1 MKLYAIVTSERASKG
16 QGGNEFL
23 DIEVSDE
30 NKRDFLKIRITP
42 SSKSP
47 DGDEQ
52 FLIAIHGSI
61 IKRVYACHKYRPLYV
76 WSAHAKNMCNFIK
89 LVSPY
94 MKIKKHQCELAMEM
108 YSTFNKESHR
118 SLKVPENVKS
128 RRFEIYNLIK
138 SMHSRKGNSYAYK
151 TIE

>member
-1 MKLYAIVTSERASKG
+1 MLDTELAYAAGLFDGEGTVTAVPFSKHRG
-16 QGGNEFL
+16 SYMLCTRLGM
-23 DIEVSDE
+23 VDE
-30 NKRDFLKIRITP
+30 GPIRWL
-42 SSKSP
+42 SNN
-47 DGDEQ
+47 
-52 FLIAIHGSI
+52 FNGSI